1 VTEGSAAAARIDLRV
16 ERSGPASASGGDALT
31 LWPPTP
37 PRPPGVGAGAQGA
50 AQPALR
56 QRQQG
61 HDRARVGRDDA
72 ALPVHH
78 EQPHHGGWDAR
89 AGQWE
94 KGPGLCRRERRQPTV
109 VAAGRAAP
117 CPRAA
122 GPPKLPPAPPTPAV
136 TPHPPQPRA
145 QVITQ
150 VKWGGEGLIYSAS
163 RDCSINVWD
172 ADGGKLVRT
181 LKGHAHWV
189 NTLALSSEYALRTG
203 AHDHRGSAPADV
215 DEARAVR
222 LPRGPA
228 RRGRGRGAGW
238 GAGAVKRGAPCPLA
252 VRPTHPLDH
261 LAPTAPQKNRPPRSG
276 TTRRPAAAPSAW
288 SAAATTSRCFC
299 GRLLLVRPTSRG

>member
-1 VTEGSAAAARIDLRV
+1 VATRSP
-16 ERSGPASASGGDALT
+16 SGPRLRRARQAWEPAHKALPSRRFVSGSKDMTVRVWDATTRRCLFTMSSHTMVGGTQGRGSGRRARACAVESGGSRL
-31 LWPPTP
+31 LWLLVAPH
-37 PRPPGVGAGAQGA
+37 
-50 AQPALR
+50 PAL
-56 QRQQG
+56 
-61 HDRARVGRDDA
+61 
-72 ALPVHH
+72 ALPAH
-78 EQPHHGGWDAR
+78 PNY
-89 AGQWE
+89 
-94 KGPGLCRRERRQPTV
+94 
-109 VAAGRAAP
+109 
-117 CPRAA
+117 
-122 GPPKLPPAPPTPAV
+122 
-136 TPHPPQPRA
+136 PPQPRA